1 MRLVGVGVVAVA
13 ALLGAMWAHTQL
25 DQQRYIGRVKA
36 LTAWEGGEPVGETVG
51 EWLKEQYPD
60 GQWSVAHESAA
71 ARVSFV
77 GDGANYEWVATYE
90 EIVIARTAS
99 EQAEALTPRNLPLKR
114 LLENARGVY

>member
-51 EWLKEQYPD
+51 EWSAELSGAILLLASPVAGSFLTGENIVVD
-60 GQWSVAHESAA
+60 GG
-71 ARVSFV
+71 FT
-77 GDGANYEWVATYE
+77 GMT
-90 EIVIARTAS
+90 I
-99 EQAEALTPRNLPLKR
+99 
-114 LLENARGVY
+114 